1 MRTSPKAAYTLTH
14 QDCGAAAVSPF
25 KVQFSHGD
33 LQNSLQYWAHRASGF
48 MPKGFEAVVTGVP
61 ITAVK
66 QEYGLA
72 QTGVGQ

>member
-1 MRTSPKAAYTLTH
+1 
-14 QDCGAAAVSPF
+14 
-25 KVQFSHGD
+25 
-33 LQNSLQYWAHRASGF
+33 